1 MFRGEGGKGAT
12 RDPAAAAPAGAP
24 RMALLLLTLLLREP
38 AREVIVGDLNEAY
51 VRWAMR
57 AGLRQARRWYWRQA
71 MLSLVARVFRR
82 RAGRGVQP
90 GPRKQRDS
98 RISSLMTE
106 ARQSWRAL
114 RRRPGF
120 TAVAVFTLALGIG
133 ATTAVYAMLN
143 QVLFRPLPGV
153 RDPGGASYIEFPP
166 VGGEFNG
173 ASLSLPNFDDLRSS
187 VTLFEGIAGFGT
199 TSVIAS
205 AEGRAP
211 AEVMMELIQGDFFSL
226 LGVRPVLGRLFAD
239 QDRDPALVVI
249 SERLWQSHFAG
260 APDVIGRGIRLN
272 GHMFTVLGVTGGGFA
287 GVRRNLTIDAW
298 MPAATFFSMASMSE
312 RAADRSSWFFN
323 SLVARVRP
331 GVTEAAAESQLSE
344 IYARLVRAYPQEN
357 EGLAGHEPRIYPG
370 LSVIP
375 LMREW
380 TRNVVRLLFGAVSI
394 VLLIACA
401 NGANLLLLRSTQ
413 RRSEVA
419 MRRALGATSSRVFTQ
434 QMMESLLV
442 SLFASGAAV
451 LVALGLAQLLR
462 GLRLVRLAA
471 FEGMS
476 LDVRILGF
484 AILVGIGSA
493 VIAGTVP
500 ALLAGRIGSASALK
514 EAGTR
519 DTGRRATIRSVA
531 TVLQLALSLALLISS
546 VLLVRTVRNL
556 YAVDLGFEPRNLLT
570 FSVSFDRQSSPEQ
583 IDGLKRR
590 LFERLRSVPG
600 VQGVAFDLYGPLWG
614 STFISGVVRAGQPAE
629 DATRVLHRFV
639 TPGYFETLRIAML
652 RGRGMREEDWSS
664 AGRQNIVITAALAR
678 QMFGDEDPVGQEL
691 VSPSRRAPETYSV
704 IGVTADV
711 RLSSPQNEPDV
722 AIFQPTHAGLPL
734 FMTAMVRTP
743 DPGPQ
748 LVAALREAAS
758 SVAPDLPFPDAVPL
772 MSKLD
777 DRISEQRLFARLLT
791 ILSTL
796 AVLLAAVGLYGVI
809 AWTVAD
815 RTREIGVRVA
825 LGAEASR
832 IVRLVMGQTGRL
844 VGIGIG
850 LGVLGAVWIS
860 NLIESKLFGI
870 TALDPLTYASAALFF
885 VLVAIAACL
894 APTRTATRV
903 DPMRALRHD

>member
-1 MFRGEGGKGAT
+1 V
-12 RDPAAAAPAGAP
+12 PAGPPKIA
-24 RMALLLLTLLLREP
+24 RLLLTLLLREP
-38 AREVIVGDLNEAY
+38 ARECIIGDLNEAY
-51 VRWAMR
+51 ARWAFR
-57 AGLRQARRWYWRQA
+57 DGIPQARRWYWRQA
-71 MLSLVARVFRR
+71 LSSIVARIFRKR
-82 RAGRGVQP
+82 GLRPAGSGQ
-90 GPRKQRDS
+90 RKHRDS
-98 RISSLMTE
+98 RISALITE
-106 ARQSWRAL
+106 ARHSWRAL
-114 RRRPGF
+114 SRRPGF

-153 RDPGGASYIEFPP
+153 RDPGGVSYVEFPP

-173 ASLSLPNFDDLRSS
+173 ASLSLPNFEDLRSS

-199 TSVIAS
+199 TSVIVS

-211 AEVMMELIQGDFFSL
+211 VEIMTELIQGDFFSL

-249 SERLWQSHFAG
+249 SERLWHSHFAG

-272 GHMFTVLGVTGGGFA
+272 GRMFTVLGVTGGGFA

-298 MPAATFFSMASMSE
+298 MPATTFFAMLDMRE
-312 RAADRSSWFFN
+312 AAVDRSRWFFN
-323 SLVARVRP
+323 SLVARVPP
-331 GVTEAAAESQLSE
+331 GVSEGAAESQLSE
-344 IYARLVRAYPQEN
+344 VYARLVSAYPKEN

-380 TRNVVRLLFGAVSI
+380 TSNVVRLLFGAVSI

-413 RRSEVA
+413 RRAEVA
-419 MRRALGATSSRVFTQ
+419 MRRALGATSSRVFAQ

-442 SLFASGAAV
+442 SLLASGAAV

-462 GLRLVRLAA
+462 GLQLIRLPA
-471 FEGMS
+471 FESVS

-484 AILVGIGSA
+484 AILIGIGSA

-500 ALLAGRIGSASALK
+500 AWLAGRTGSESALK

-570 FSVSFDRQSSPEQ
+570 FPVSFDRQSSPEQ
-583 IDGLKRR
+583 IDAMKRR
-590 LFERLRSVPG
+590 LFDRLHSVPG
-600 VQGVAFDLYGPLWG
+600 VQSVAFDMNGPLWG
-614 STFISGVVRAGQPAE
+614 STFISGVVRAGEPAE
-629 DATRVLHRFV
+629 DATRVIHRFV

-652 RGRGMREEDWSS
+652 RGRGFREDDWSN

-678 QMFGDEDPVGQEL
+678 QLFGDEDPVGQEL
-691 VSPSRRAPETYSV
+691 VSPSRRVPETYRV
-704 IGVTADV
+704 IGVTSDV
-711 RLSSPQNEPDV
+711 RLSSPQSEPDV

-734 FMTAMVRTP
+734 FMTAMVRTA
-743 DPGPQ
+743 DAGPQ

-772 MSKLD
+772 LSKLD

-832 IVRLVMGQTGRL
+832 IVRLVMGQTGKL
-844 VGIGIG
+844 VGIGIT
-850 LGVLGAVWIS
+850 LGVLGAVWMS

-870 TALDPLTYASAALFF
+870 TALDPLTYASTALFF

-903 DPMRALRHD
+903 DPMRALRHE